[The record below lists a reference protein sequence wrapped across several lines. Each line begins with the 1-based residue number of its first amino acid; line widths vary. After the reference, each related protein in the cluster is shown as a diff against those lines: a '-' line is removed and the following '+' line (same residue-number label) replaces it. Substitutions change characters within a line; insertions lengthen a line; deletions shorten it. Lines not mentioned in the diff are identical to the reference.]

1 MDYLIRPVREGL
13 LAYTNL
19 RDGSVTLEDLFIL
32 NSYLDNEIHNRRVA
46 EKIVERKNG

>member
-13 LAYTNL
+13 ITYANL
-19 RDGSVTLEDLFIL
+19 RDGSLVLEDIFIL
-32 NSYLDNEIHNRRVA
+32 NRYLDNEVHNRRVA